1 MARVDSAFRPAD
13 PFRLALPF
21 QPESASVAR
30 DEIDHWLAQIHPPE
44 EVVDDCRLVISELV
58 GNAIRHARPLSD
70 GTMEVCWSR
79 KETSVDI
86 CVTDWGAGTTPHR
99 IDAGLSGLAGRGLA
113 IVESLACR
121 WWIETAHSRTSVHA
135 VLKLG

>member
-1 MARVDSAFRPAD
+1 MARVDSSPRSAG

-30 DEIDHWLAQIHPPE
+30 SEVDHWLAQMQPPE
-44 EVVDDCRLVISELV
+44 AVIEDCRLVISELV
-58 GNAIRHARPLSD
+58 GNAVRHARPLSD
-70 GTMEVCWSR
+70 GTMEVCLSR

-86 CVTDWGAGTTPHR
+86 CVTDGGAGTTPHR